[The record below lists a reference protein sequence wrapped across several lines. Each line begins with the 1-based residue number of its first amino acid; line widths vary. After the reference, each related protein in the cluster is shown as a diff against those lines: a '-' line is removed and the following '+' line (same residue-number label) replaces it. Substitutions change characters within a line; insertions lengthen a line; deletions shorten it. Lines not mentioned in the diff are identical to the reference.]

1 MKQTKQGNV
10 TVRQEEAG
18 GQGGPLWSG
27 NVWVVMRLES
37 LKSVSYERTLW
48 KIVPGEGRVRGGK
61 ELGL

>member
-27 NVWVVMRLES
+27 NVES
-37 LKSVSYERTLW
+37 LKSVSYEGTLW
-48 KIVPGEGRVRGGK
+48 KIVAGERRVRGGK